1 MGSSSAQLG
10 AGYFFRKAAFAF
22 CLFVMG
28 VQQAAAECRPDQV
41 EVRGPGGQARFTVEV
56 ADDDAERSR
65 GLMFRES
72 MARSAGMLFV
82 YESPRRAQFWMKN
95 TLIPLDMIFADDRGI
110 VTHVHAN
117 AVPQDLTTIDGG
129 EGVRFVLEIN
139 GGLAKRLGIVP
150 GSELRHPAIEM
161 PVWACDAE

>member
-1 MGSSSAQLG
+1 MGSSG
-10 AGYFFRKAAFAF
+10 AGINPGLLAHRMLLAFAF
-22 CLFVMG
+22 SVMG
-28 VQQAAAECRPDQV
+28 LHQALAECRPDQV
-41 EVRGPGGQARFTVEV
+41 ELRGPGGQARFTVEV

-72 MARSAGMLFV
+72 MAQSAGMLFI

-95 TLIPLDMIFADDRGI
+95 TLIPLDMIFADARGV
-110 VTHVHAN
+110 VTRVHSN
-117 AVPQDLTTIDGG
+117 AVPKDLTTIDGG

-139 GGLAKRLGIVP
+139 GGLAKRLGIAP
-150 GSELRHPAIEM
+150 GSEMRHPAIEA

>member
-1 MGSSSAQLG
+1 MGSSSAELTSG
-10 AGYFFRKAAFAF
+10 LWLRKSAFAV
-22 CLFVMG
+22 CVLVMG
-28 VQQAAAECRPDQV
+28 AQQAAAECRPDQV
-41 EVRGPGGQARFTVEV
+41 ELRGPGGLSRFTVDV

-72 MARSAGMLFV
+72 MATSAGMLFV
-82 YESPRRAQFWMKN
+82 YETPRRAQFWMKN
-95 TLIPLDMIFADDRGI
+95 TLIPLDMIFADERGV
-110 VTHVHAN
+110 VTSVHAN
-117 AVPQDLTTIDGG
+117 AVPHDLTTIDGG

-150 GSELRHPAIEM
+150 GSEMRHPAIDV